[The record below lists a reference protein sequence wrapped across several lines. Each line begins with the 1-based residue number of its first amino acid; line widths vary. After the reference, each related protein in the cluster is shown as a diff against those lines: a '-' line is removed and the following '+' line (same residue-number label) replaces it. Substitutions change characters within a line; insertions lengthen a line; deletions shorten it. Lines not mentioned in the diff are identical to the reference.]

1 MLNINDI
8 QAKINELKTQRSIL
22 EGQKQQLEQHL
33 NNVIL
38 PKFEELGVTNSDI
51 EATIKVEEEELTKGY
66 NEVQTLINELNNTK

>member
-1 MLNINDI
+1 MLNINEI

-51 EATIKVEEEELTKGY
+51 EATIKVEEEALSKGY
-66 NEVQTLINELNNTK
+66 AEVQTLITELNKN

>member
-51 EATIKVEEEELTKGY
+51 EATIKVEEETLSKGY
-66 NEVQTLINELNNTK
+66 AEVQTLIAELNKTK